1 MANFFARKDNAIIFT
16 GDGELL
22 YYVPEEYFSLK
33 AAVPKGEY
41 IDVIGIFTYALFDKY
56 GKRILLK
63 RFKCPKMITCKPF
76 EITKD
81 SNFHLE
87 GTRNPAAYRILRFHK
102 GDELIS
108 SVFVTQGMDDVEK
121 TLNLLITAHWPDDIP
136 YDEIQDYLI
145 KNTELCGFN
154 YGVSAQNLGIIISEL
169 YRDPKELSKP
179 FRTTDMSNMT
189 DYKQINIKAVPKY
202 TSPYTAIT
210 SENADEAIAAA
221 MTTKGTTKS
230 PLEDIMMS

>member
-41 IDVIGIFTYALFDKY
+41 IDVIGIFTYALFDKN
-56 GKRILLK
+56 GKQLLLK

-87 GTRNPAAYRILRFHK
+87 GTKSPAAYRILRFHK

-121 TLNLLITAHWPDDIP
+121 TLNLLITAHWPDNIP
-136 YDEIQDYLI
+136 YDEVQDYL
-145 KNTELCGFN
+145 KKTSKDVADKLSGELDNVQEEMNNHFTN
-154 YGVSAQNLGIIISEL
+154 Q
-169 YRDPKELSKP
+169 K
-179 FRTTDMSNMT
+179 
-189 DYKQINIKAVPKY
+189 
-202 TSPYTAIT
+202 
-210 SENADEAIAAA
+210 SENARLQKEIAGLKEEKKQLQDLLMALQRKITDLEAQAGIISGIPNH
-221 MTTKGTTKS
+221 TV
-230 PLEDIMMS
+230 